1 MAARWDVQWE
11 RASSRQEP
19 RGASMACPRLG
30 RCRGGQGACEEERD
44 PHLRSLP
51 VDDVPTGRG
60 SHVVLPLFPYSEQ
73 TCPLMAIRQLAPS
86 GGWDN

>member
-1 MAARWDVQWE
+1 MAARWYWTVRWE

-19 RGASMACPRLG
+19 CGASQACPQLG
-30 RCRGGQGACEEERD
+30 RCRGGQGAREEEYE

-51 VDDVPTGRG
+51 VDNVPTGRG
-60 SHVVLPLFPYSEQ
+60 SRLVLPLFLYSEQ

-86 GGWDN
+86 GG